1 MVGSVLLVDTDVDV
15 LRSVGAV
22 FEQAGYEVLR
32 ELSAEA
38 ALETYERLAPD
49 VVLLDWP
56 FDAREDHDLLDHM
69 VKQGATVL
77 LTTEGDE
84 TEVALRGIEQGA
96 AGFLVKP
103 LSTDQLVAVTSRA
116 ADDARLRR
124 FARALVDDMRP
135 RGGVEAFGVSSAMKK
150 LTHEV
155 GVLAKSDKTTVLL
168 TGERGTEARL
178 VARLIHDLSPRAAAP
193 FVTVR
198 CAGQTATELDSQLFG
213 HEKGAHP
220 DATRRHRGWFELVG
234 SGTILLEGIEAL
246 VPVLQPKLLRV
257 LETKTFRR
265 MGGTR
270 DIAADVRLIAST
282 SRDIGPEVDAG
293 NFRKDLYYRL
303 SVMELPIPPVR
314 KRTAEDRARL
324 FDRVLFA
331 TRKKF
336 PDGPTE
342 LSPEALECL
351 QEYEWKGGNAMEV
364 ENVLERALM
373 LAIERGHEII
383 EVGDLAGELRARS
396 GFGDRRHTPMTLDE
410 LEKIQIERTLRS
422 HSGNRTRSAR
432 ELGISRATLI
442 NKIKRY
448 NLNV

>member
-22 FEQAGYEVLR
+22 FEQAGYEVFR

-56 FDAREDHDLLDHM
+56 FEATDGVDLLDDM
-69 VKQGATVL
+69 VKRGATVI
-77 LTTEGDE
+77 LTTESDE
-84 TEVALRGIEQGA
+84 PEIAVRGMQQGA
-96 AGFLVKP
+96 VGFLVKP
-103 LSTDQLVAVTSRA
+103 LPTDQLVVVTSRA
-116 ADDARLRR
+116 ADYARLRR
-124 FARALVDDMRP
+124 FVRALFDDVRP
-135 RGGVEAFGVSSAMKK
+135 RGGVEIFGASSAMKK
-150 LTHEV
+150 LAHEI
-155 GVLAKSDKTTVLL
+155 GVLAKNDKTTVLL
-168 TGERGTEARL
+168 TGEQGTEARL
-178 VARLIHDLSPRAAAP
+178 VAQLIHDLSPRAAAP

-198 CAGQTATELDSQLFG
+198 CTGRTATELDSQLFG

-220 DATRRHRGWFELVG
+220 DATRRHHGWFELVG

-246 VPVLQPKLLRV
+246 MPVLQPKLLRV

-270 DIAADVRLIAST
+270 DIAADVRLIAAT
-282 SRDIGPEVDAG
+282 KRDIGPEVDAG

-314 KRTAEDRARL
+314 KRSADDRAGL
-324 FDRVLFA
+324 FDRLLA
-331 TRKKF
+331 AAKEKF
-336 PDGPTE
+336 PAGPTE
-342 LSPEALECL
+342 FVPEALERL
-351 QEYEWKGGNAMEV
+351 QEYEWKGGNVSEV

-373 LAIERGHEII
+373 LAIERGHKTI

-410 LEKIQIERTLRS
+410 LEKIQIDRTLRT

-448 NLNV
+448 NINV

>member
-56 FDAREDHDLLDHM
+56 FEASEGHDLLELM
-69 VKQGATVL
+69 VKRGATVL
-77 LTTEGDE
+77 LTTESDDAGDA
-84 TEVALRGIEQGA
+84 VRGMQQGA
-96 AGFLVKP
+96 VGFLAKP

-116 ADDARLRR
+116 ADHARLRR
-124 FARALVDDMRP
+124 FVRALVDDLRP
-135 RGGVEAFGVSSAMKK
+135 RGGVEVFGVSSAMKK
-150 LTHEV
+150 LAHEI

-168 TGERGTEARL
+168 TGERGAEARL

-193 FVTVR
+193 FVAIC
-198 CAGQTATELDSQLFG
+198 CAGRTATELDSQLFG

-220 DATRRHRGWFELVG
+220 DATRRHRGWFEVVG

-246 VPVLQPKLLRV
+246 MPVLQPKLLRV

-282 SRDIGPEVDAG
+282 TRDIGPEVDAG

-303 SVMELPIPPVR
+303 SVMELPIPPIR
-314 KRTAEDRARL
+314 KRSADDRARL
-324 FDRVLFA
+324 FDRLLSVMSE
-331 TRKKF
+331 RF
-336 PDGPTE
+336 PDGPTGF
-342 LSPEALECL
+342 SPEALERL
-351 QEYEWKGGNAMEV
+351 QEYEWKGGNALEV

-373 LAIERGHEII
+373 LAIERGHETI

-410 LEKIQIERTLRS
+410 LEKIQIERTLRT

-448 NLNV
+448 NINV

>member
-32 ELSAEA
+32 ELSVEA
-38 ALETYERLAPD
+38 ALETYDRLVPD

-56 FDAREDHDLLDHM
+56 FEATEDLDVLDHM
-69 VKQGATVL
+69 VKRGATVL
-77 LTTEGDE
+77 LMIEADDA
-84 TEVALRGIEQGA
+84 EVAVRGMQQGA
-96 AGFLVKP
+96 VGFLAKP
-103 LSTDQLVAVTSRA
+103 LSTDQLVAVTARA
-116 ADDARLRR
+116 ADYARLRR
-124 FARALVDDMRP
+124 FVRALADDTRP
-135 RGGVEAFGVSSAMKK
+135 GGGVEVFGVSSAMKK
-150 LTHEV
+150 LAHEI

-178 VARLIHDLSPRAAAP
+178 VARLIHDLSPRAAEP

-198 CAGQTATELDSQLFG
+198 CVGRTATELDSQLFG

-220 DATRRHRGWFELVG
+220 DATQRLHGWFELVG

-246 VPVLQPKLLRV
+246 MPVLQPKLLRV

-265 MGGTR
+265 LGGTR

-282 SRDIGPEVDAG
+282 TRDIGPEVDAG

-314 KRTAEDRARL
+314 RRSADDRAGL
-324 FDRVLFA
+324 FDRLLSA
-331 TRKKF
+331 TKERV
-336 PDGPTE
+336 PGGPTE
-342 LSPEALECL
+342 LSPDALERL
-351 QEYEWKGGNAMEV
+351 QEYEWKGGNVLEV

-373 LAIERGHEII
+373 LAIERGHETIQ
-383 EVGDLAGELRARS
+383 VGDLAGELRARS

-448 NLNV
+448 NINV